1 MTGQLP
7 RTRDS
12 ADGSVQRESLLLLCA
27 PAASK
32 VGATVQAEVAV
43 ENRRLHSL
51 RIHGLSA
58 DYAGAETSIGTE
70 PLPKS
75 LPERHVRPLDFSVSL
90 PRNIGFPEPLDF
102 GNRVFTRF

>member
-1 MTGQLP
+1 MANALNTAAAIPGQVLNYVRGIRYP
-7 RTRDS
+7 PPIS
-12 ADGSVQRESLLLLCA
+12 WEPCQR
-27 PAASK
+27 K
-32 VGATVQAEVAV
+32 RIGV
-43 ENRRLHSL
+43 ETRRLHLL

>member
-43 ENRRLHSL
+43 ENRRYHSL
-51 RIHGLSA
+51 RI
-58 DYAGAETSIGTE
+58 AGAIWTFVNPSTVY
-70 PLPKS
+70 L
-75 LPERHVRPLDFSVSL
+75 L
-90 PRNIGFPEPLDF
+90 
-102 GNRVFTRF
+102 

>member
-1 MTGQLP
+1 MTSPTEETAQME
-7 RTRDS
+7 
-12 ADGSVQRESLLLLCA
+12 V
-27 PAASK
+27 
-32 VGATVQAEVAV
+32 TVET
-43 ENRRLHSL
+43 RRLHSL

-90 PRNIGFPEPLDF
+90 PRNIGEFGKFPWPISPF
-102 GNRVFTRF
+102 